1 MENSAFGKVDGDGT
15 IIDTDGTNSDASMA
29 MMDPKIA
36 ASLFLSPTLLT
47 KRLHQAIRSIE
58 RHNWEQ
64 LTYLLSANPWLAE
77 MADVT
82 TGQYLLHKLALYGAG
97 IAVTHPDTGDVV
109 RVEAPAAP
117 VELSRNLIR
126 MFPASVHKFDQDGNL
141 PLHMAAISGNQEMCR
156 FLGERF
162 PSGASVRNE
171 EGLLPLH
178 MAIQSCS
185 TPAPSADGTIICPS
199 EIVRTILE
207 FFPGAVAVA
216 DNDGNLPLHCAAS
229 ALHGELGVDIIF
241 MLLDEADK
249 QVKNGLM
256 FRIAALKSFDD
267 DAETV
272 TTDAT
277 ATPTEVSAADDCSYC
292 NLVRNNMG
300 HTPLVAA
307 VRSRAGW
314 EIIEAIACGLGGDK
328 AVLLT
333 DANLSNVL
341 HLLVSGE
348 FADAASILSVLKIAP
363 QAAAVQ
369 NSEGMLPIEVS
380 NHG

>member
-1 MENSAFGKVDGDGT
+1 
-15 IIDTDGTNSDASMA
+15 
-29 MMDPKIA
+29 
-36 ASLFLSPTLLT
+36 
-47 KRLHQAIRSIE
+47 
-58 RHNWEQ
+58 
-64 LTYLLSANPWLAE
+64 
-77 MADVT
+77 
-82 TGQYLLHKLALYGAG
+82 
-97 IAVTHPDTGDVV
+97 
-109 RVEAPAAP
+109 
-117 VELSRNLIR
+117 
-126 MFPASVHKFDQDGNL
+126 
-141 PLHMAAISGNQEMCR
+141 
-156 FLGERF
+156 
-162 PSGASVRNE
+162 
-171 EGLLPLH
+171 
-178 MAIQSCS
+178 
-185 TPAPSADGTIICPS
+185 
-199 EIVRTILE
+199 
-207 FFPGAVAVA
+207 VA

-348 FADAASILSVLKIAP
+348 IADAASILSVLKIAP

-369 NSEGMLPIEVS
+369 NSDGMLPIEVS